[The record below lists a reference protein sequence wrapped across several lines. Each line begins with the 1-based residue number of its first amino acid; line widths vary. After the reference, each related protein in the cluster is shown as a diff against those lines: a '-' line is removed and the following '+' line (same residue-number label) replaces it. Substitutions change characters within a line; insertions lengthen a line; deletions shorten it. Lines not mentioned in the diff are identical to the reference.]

1 MIAAARTRCVGVNFD
16 MTGVNHEPFEIG
28 LDDQFFQQPLPE
40 ALVAPST
47 KAAMRV
53 LPVSVVRRQIAPRG
67 SGAQDPKHRIE
78 KKPVVFGLSSPEA
91 LLPGEMGF
99 EKFPGS
105 FREVMAAVDRCWDG
119 DSLGEVRGFLPI
131 LPRSSIS

>member
-1 MIAAARTRCVGVNFD
+1 MGVNLNVA
-16 MTGVNHEPFEIG
+16 GVDHQPFVVG
-28 LDDQFFQQPLPE
+28 LSNQFFQQPLPE
-40 ALVAPST
+40 ALVAPSA
-47 KAAMRV
+47 KASV
-53 LPVSVVRRQIAPRG
+53 GIFPIPVVGRQVAPWG
-67 SGAQDPKHRIE
+67 SSAQDPEHGIE